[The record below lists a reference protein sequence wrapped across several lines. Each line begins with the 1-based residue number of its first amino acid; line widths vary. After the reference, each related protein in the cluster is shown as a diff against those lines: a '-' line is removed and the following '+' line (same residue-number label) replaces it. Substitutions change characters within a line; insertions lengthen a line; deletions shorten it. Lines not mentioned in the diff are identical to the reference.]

1 MSTLKKVSIWI
12 IAILFVGSWG
22 YISFC
27 VTSIYEEA
35 TRGLAYLLAFPLV
48 VAGLYLA
55 YERTQS
61 LKKQN
66 KTDDD
71 RLLAETFAKSIELL
85 GKDSEAVRQG
95 AIYALGKIAE
105 TNPSELIVIVNTL
118 CAFIRHNQKRSEGE
132 VCDKSRGKE
141 ENTGES
147 KDEKEDNILNID
159 IEAAVAT
166 IRELSKKE
174 HFEFEKDSNRKKY
187 DLSNIYLPYADFS
200 RARLIDF
207 NLSDSCFYDCVFEN
221 TDFSNSNL
229 VGSIFHESDFQ
240 NAVFNE
246 NTEIM
251 KSDFS
256 KTENLD
262 KCKGIEKARK
272 DKTILPDYLN
282 IET

>member
-85 GKDSEAVRQG
+85 GDGSEAVRQG

-118 CAFIRHNQKRSEGE
+118 CAFIRHNQKRSGDET
-132 VCDKSRGKE
+132 CDKSRSKKE
-141 ENTGES
+141 NSSES
-147 KDEKEDNILNID
+147 KKEDNILNID
-159 IEAAVAT
+159 VEAAVAT

-229 VGSIFHESDFQ
+229 VGSIFHGSHFQ
-240 NAVFNE
+240 DATFDAK
-246 NTEIM
+246 TEIM
-251 KSDFS
+251 KADFS
-256 KTENLD
+256 ETEKLD
-262 KCKGIEKARK
+262 EGVKKAQI
-272 DKTILPDYLN
+272 D
-282 IET
+282 ETKFPKHISL